1 MAIVLKKSNCYII
14 TTFFPPP
21 PGINLININ
30 YIQASEDYRSVGMK
44 AHTVAHT
51 CVHITFRRAS
61 VHLQVKDKV

>member
-1 MAIVLKKSNCYII
+1 MAIVLKKSSCYILTI
-14 TTFFPPP
+14 FFFF

-30 YIQASEDYRSVGMK
+30 YIQASEDYRSMGMK

-61 VHLQVKDKV
+61 IHLQMKDKV